1 VKKLIILLLAL
12 TVVSCDPEEVVNSL
26 DDVGIASSVTAKQ
39 SADDVLLEARTDY
52 SSDAQ
57 LAGIYGWNVNRNGK
71 VDLLSTS
78 SAFVYIVQSDIKQ
91 ENEFYVPVY
100 LAGPVKSPINFSTM
114 LSFVND
120 ENAKEKMNGVF
131 GLLAQQGI
139 DPSAN
144 YLDSPTALDEV
155 FSISEVN
162 TFYNANPNAKIDM
175 FLVPSKTID
184 IISGIVNSA
193 DWIVHIYTASE
204 SKVYW
209 LNSGTGIVTKF

>member
-1 VKKLIILLLAL
+1 MKKLIILLLAL

>member
-1 VKKLIILLLAL
+1 MKKLIILLLAL

-100 LAGPVKSPINFSTM
+100 LAGPVKSPVNFSTM

>member
-1 VKKLIILLLAL
+1 MKKLIILLLAL

-91 ENEFYVPVY
+91 ENEFYAPVY

>member
-1 VKKLIILLLAL
+1 MKKLIILLLAL

-209 LNSGTGIVTKF
+209 LNSGTGIVTKI

>member
-1 VKKLIILLLAL
+1 VKKLILLLLAL
-12 TVVSCDPEEVVNSL
+12 TLVSCDPEEVVNSL

>member
-1 VKKLIILLLAL
+1 MKKLILLLLAL
-12 TVVSCDPEEVVNSL
+12 TLVSCDPEEVVNSL

>member
-1 VKKLIILLLAL
+1 MKKLIILLLAL

-100 LAGPVKSPINFSTM
+100 LAGPVKSPVNFSTM

-184 IISGIVNSA
+184 IIKKK
-193 DWIVHIYTASE
+193 ASLRL
-204 SKVYW
+204 KVCKGKRRDQGNYMRRQFR
-209 LNSGTGIVTKF
+209 LL

>member
-100 LAGPVKSPINFSTM
+100 LAGPVKSPVNFSTM